1 MSEIITAQ
9 DLQDAAALSRRCHST
24 EEPLYVTRDGHT
36 DLVVMS
42 VESYEHLLVMNEVNS
57 KLATAEVQIRN
68 AMGRPLA
75 QFLQRPAREDAP
87 YRVCITPAAEDDLCS
102 TRTYLERVLHDPAQ
116 AQVFTDALDALL
128 DQLEQAPQRHPLC
141 REGELRT
148 RGYRRVNLQGDVILF
163 QTDEAQKTVWLARIF
178 HGSQNYEAYL

>member
-24 EEPLYVTRDGHT
+24 GEPLYVTRDGHS

-42 VESYEHLLVMNEVNS
+42 VECYEHLLVMNEVNS

-68 AMGRPLA
+68 TMGRTLA

-87 YRVCITPAAEDDLCS
+87 YRVYITPAAEDDFCS
-102 TRTYLERVLHDPAQ
+102 TRTYLERVLRDPAR
-116 AQVFTDALDALL
+116 AQGFTDALDRLL
-128 DQLEQAPQRHPLC
+128 DQLQQAPQHHPFC

-163 QTDEAQKTVWLARIF
+163 QIDEVQKTVWLARIF